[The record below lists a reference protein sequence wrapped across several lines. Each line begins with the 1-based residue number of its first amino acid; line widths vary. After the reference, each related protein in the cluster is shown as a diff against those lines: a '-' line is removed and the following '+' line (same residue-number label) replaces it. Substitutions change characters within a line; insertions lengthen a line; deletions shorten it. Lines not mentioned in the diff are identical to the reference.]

1 MNRRRRCCHPTTMSS
16 NPYSS
21 YVNAALRAERWP
33 ARNGPAITSGNLGP
47 CAKKKKQK
55 MPAQHIDMSAATIPR
70 PAMEAQPAAYEAGHK
85 HDPEFRTLT
94 LTFTLYLLHLLG
106 RCFKQPGRGYGV
118 THVGCSLH
126 HLRPIFFR
134 ECSPF
139 RNLLR
144 KSTSNH
150 LSEPFRNLLW
160 TLPERFRNLL
170 RNEPTSNFLGAHSGS
185 SSSVSTFLT
194 DPTSCVQEHEPRK
207 AGRFNALSDLEILSQ
222 CRC

>member
-1 MNRRRRCCHPTTMSS
+1 MSS
-16 NPYSS
+16 HPHSS
-21 YVNAALRAERWP
+21 YVNAALKAERWP

-47 CAKKKKQK
+47 CAKKKKEK
-55 MPAQHIDMSAATIPR
+55 IPAQHIDISAATIPR
-70 PAMEAQPAAYEAGHK
+70 PAMEAHPAAYEAGHK
-85 HDPEFRTLT
+85 HDPEFELSLSLSRCISC
-94 LTFTLYLLHLLG
+94 TF
-106 RCFKQPGRGYGV
+106 CFKQPGRGYGA

-170 RNEPTSNFLGAHSGS
+170 RNLRNFLGAHSGS
-185 SSSVSTFLT
+185 SSSVSTFFT
-194 DPTSCVQEHEPRK
+194 DPTSGMC
-207 AGRFNALSDLEILSQ
+207 AGT
-222 CRC
+222 